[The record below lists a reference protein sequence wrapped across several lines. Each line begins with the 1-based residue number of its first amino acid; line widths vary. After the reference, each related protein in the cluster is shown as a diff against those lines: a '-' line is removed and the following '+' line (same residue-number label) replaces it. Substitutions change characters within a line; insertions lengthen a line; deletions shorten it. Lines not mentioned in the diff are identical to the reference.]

1 MTYDDSDEFDNQL
14 QFFANDPELMARYLP
29 TESSQ
34 DVSDDED
41 PPQFN
46 HHTPP
51 PFPPLPNATEFTAFR
66 SLDIASAIIDSLDD
80 LNNCYI
86 AIPIQFITS
95 IRNDRRRARIHGYII
110 HH

>member
-1 MTYDDSDEFDNQL
+1 MDDFDEFDNQL
-14 QFFANDPELMARYLP
+14 EYIANDPELMARYLP

-34 DVSDDED
+34 NSQSSQDSNEFD
-41 PPQFN
+41 
-46 HHTPP
+46 HHSPP
-51 PFPPLPNATEFTAFR
+51 PFPPLPVASEFTSFR
-66 SLDIASAIIDSLDD
+66 SMDIAHAIVDSLDD

-95 IRNDRRRARIHGYII
+95 IRNDHRRSRIHGYII